1 MTNLSLI
8 TKTEI
13 KETGSASDEYKGFTV
28 FASLARGCHSFSIGL
43 LLEEATDACHWICS
57 EQSAITISE
66 LKSEAKSIINDFE
79 FTAKQL
85 LDLDSVIE
93 LSNHRNDCAD
103 EPKSVEE
110 IINDELE
117 RQQQERADQE
127 QQKHVEVR
135 QMNKDVYSVLMR
147 SYRYARALILTAMHI
162 DPDNHR
168 QLAKRLQHINNQF
181 EIRYIKPF
189 GMDVYHPD
197 SCHAWVINRAMDK
210 MNLSACQAMELSRKL
225 NLDPKTQTDY
235 IAISRKVFNKNHGF
249 YMHILGMC
257 A

>member
-1 MTNLSLI
+1 MANLSLI

-13 KETGSASDEYKGFTV
+13 QETGSASDEYKGFTV
-28 FASLARGCHSFSIGL
+28 FARLERGGYSFTIGL
-43 LLEEATDACHWICS
+43 LLEEDSDACHWICA
-57 EQSAITISE
+57 EQSAVTISE

-93 LSNHRNDCAD
+93 LSNHRNDRAD

-110 IINDELE
+110 IIKDEFE

-135 QMNKDVYSVLMR
+135 QMSQEVYRTLMR

-162 DPDNHR
+162 DQDNHR

-181 EIRYIKPF
+181 ELKYIKPS
-189 GMDVYHPD
+189 GMDIYHPD

-210 MNLSACQAMELSRKL
+210 MNLSASKAMELSRKL
-225 NLDPKTQTDY
+225 NLDPKAQTDFV
-235 IAISRKVFNKNHGF
+235 AISQKTFKKNHDF
-249 YMHILGMC
+249 YMRLLGVSV
-257 A
+257 